1 VTDKKQRCSTRAMV
15 ITFIIVILVIV
26 ISVIVIGVTFSTI
39 KSQQNTSGIVSGN
52 NNQNSCK
59 YLFLLFNNDI

>member
-1 VTDKKQRCSTRAMV
+1 MV